1 MKLSEAF
8 AILESGKVVEFEATP
23 TSGRR
28 SVLYRNGKYFM
39 IDTYNSNGEKI
50 EVYAPAGAFNKNFS
64 TDLDWQPVRQPVRQ
78 SAWQP
83 VTWQEAILAWA
94 DGRTVTVLTPFGFE
108 SKEAKKSRGS
118 SVTEYEIT
126 KGTWYLED

>member
-28 SVLYRNGKYFM
+28 SVLYRNGKYFI

-50 EVYAPAGAFNKNFS
+50 EFCAPAGAFNKNFS
-64 TDLDWQPVRQPVRQ
+64 TDLDWELVR
-78 SAWQP
+78 QP
-83 VTWQEAILAWA
+83 VTWQEALQAWA
-94 DGRTVTVLTPFGFE
+94 DGKTISYSYMGYDKRFPFE
-108 SKEAKKSRGS
+108 DSNTMMSIEKIKNAE
-118 SVTEYEIT
+118 
-126 KGTWYLED
+126 WYVD

>member
-39 IDTYNSNGEKI
+39 IDTYSSNGEKI
-50 EVYAPAGAFNKNFS
+50 EFYAPAGAFNKNFS
-64 TDLDWQPVRQPVRQ
+64 TDLDWQLVR
-78 SAWQP
+78 QP
-83 VTWQEAILAWA
+83 VTWQEAIQAWV
-94 DGRTVTVLTPFGFE
+94 DGKVVCVENKAGGRVYRHGGEGEKMNLLQ
-108 SKEAKKSRGS
+108 S
-118 SVTEYEIT
+118 EIT
-126 KGTWYLED
+126 TGIWYVED